1 MADPTETLPP
11 RPDSFARELLAAQR
25 EQHAERMQASARLEA
40 ALSGRLDRLDS
51 GQQRIETGQA
61 GLGQQLATI
70 QAGGLGSW
78 ERRGM
83 LTGGLVVLLLL
94 ILLLAQSRGVDTGA
108 AVDGVRQ
115 LSPLATGA
123 ATGVDISSPR
133 PAASVSASPPTASP
147 PAPASA
153 PESHGDPSSAVGE
166 PWHEGEGPTR

>member
-1 MADPTETLPP
+1 MPTATDPNDSLPP

-40 ALSGRLDRLDS
+40 AIAGRLDRLDL
-51 GQQRIETGQA
+51 GQQRIENGQH

-94 ILLLAQSRGVDTGA
+94 ILLLAESRGVDTA
-108 AVDGVRQ
+108 QAVEGVRALAP
-115 LSPLATGA
+115 LSSGSVSTSPPSADPPPAQNAPGGNGGLLAT
-123 ATGVDISSPR
+123 
-133 PAASVSASPPTASP
+133 PTP
-147 PAPASA
+147 
-153 PESHGDPSSAVGE
+153 
-166 PWHEGEGPTR
+166 